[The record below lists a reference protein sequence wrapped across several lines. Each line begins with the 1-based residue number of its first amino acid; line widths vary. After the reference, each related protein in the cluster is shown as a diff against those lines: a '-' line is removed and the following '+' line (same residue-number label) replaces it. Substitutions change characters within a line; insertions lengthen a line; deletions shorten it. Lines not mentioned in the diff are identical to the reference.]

1 MQKPHTVSASRCVAD
16 NPCNRPR
23 NDTAEDRTD
32 YGANEMKQSRV
43 SKSRFYFYF
52 CFRTYLARP
61 IRFTA
66 NGKAR
71 GGNYPNVR

>member
-1 MQKPHTVSASRCVAD
+1 
-16 NPCNRPR
+16 
-23 NDTAEDRTD
+23 
-32 YGANEMKQSRV
+32 MKQSRV

-52 CFRTYLARP
+52 CFRTYPARP